1 MKWKWVCV
9 AIGGTFLVYMVEKG
23 RTNALISEAIQIRE
37 ATKKPILLISSNR
50 RQGFD
55 AYINPS
61 ETIVWQL
68 PYANKAFGAVMSD
81 SLEEIQYPKEAVA
94 EWQRIADSVLINTH
108 SVFSPEA
115 WLDFRHQ
122 YVFVG
127 QNTIPINP
135 SLNWAI
141 GGGLAYYLYRRQ
153 QRKKLAKSTVKA
165 LPETEIIEEGEELP
179 TTEDIVEE
187 IAEDLPSERKMLP
200 APTDGNEGGVALET
214 ERSEGVKVEP
224 APIINPD
231 DLEGESVDML
241 DGIDLSDGVN
251 LGIGSDGVFA
261 EKLQAKG
268 VTNLIFNPASMPQE
282 HNQAVLNQL
291 EAKPADSATLIDVLS
306 KIKDSEERQGAVQI
320 AYENIKSGG
329 KIFVKDKTLKKYLPE
344 IKQRFPDAKIK
355 GGIIV
360 ATK

>member
-1 MKWKWVCV
+1 MKWKWVYI

-23 RTNALISEAIQIRE
+23 RTNALVSEAIQIRE
-37 ATKKPILLISSNR
+37 ATKKPILLISSLR

-61 ETIVWQL
+61 ETVTWQL

-141 GGGLAYYLYRRQ
+141 GGGLVYYLYRRQ

-179 TTEDIVEE
+179 TTEEIAEEIVEE
-187 IAEDLPSERKMLP
+187 IPSERKMLP
-200 APTDGNEGGVALET
+200 APDRAGVHA
-214 ERSEGVKVEP
+214 SDGVKVEP

-231 DLEGESVDML
+231 DLEGEPQGKPL
-241 DGIDLSDGVN
+241 DGIDLSGGVN

-282 HNQAVLNQL
+282 HNQAVLQQL

-329 KIFVKDKTLKKYLPE
+329 KIFVRDKTLKKYLPE

-355 GGIIV
+355 GGVIV